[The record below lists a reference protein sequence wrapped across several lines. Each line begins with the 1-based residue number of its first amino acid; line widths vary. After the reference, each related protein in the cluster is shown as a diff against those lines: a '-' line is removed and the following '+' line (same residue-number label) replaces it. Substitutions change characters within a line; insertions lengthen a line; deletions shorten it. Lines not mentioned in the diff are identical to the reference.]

1 MIVLGGWFSPSY
13 PHCLYYGTYR
23 RKSLCYKD
31 LCIKHPIV
39 AYPVR
44 FCYNDLMAN
53 ASNIAS
59 KDILARLLAGE
70 NLTVNHDAKA
80 HTASFDTRNRVLTL
94 PTWDG
99 MSDSIYDMLIGHEV
113 GHALY
118 TPWTE
123 RDEAIKGI
131 SAAIDIGGTGASDVA
146 MDYLNVVEDAR
157 IERMI
162 QEKFPG
168 LRRDF
173 FNAYKELT
181 DKNFFGVNGTDI
193 NTLPL
198 IDRVNL
204 HFKMGTTGYIG
215 LKFTQ
220 EEQVFID
227 RSTSAKSFDEV
238 VAIAKDLFIYCGNE
252 KQDKDPTT
260 EKTAADDSSD
270 DNDGDESSNE
280 EGKSS
285 DKEEKGEG
293 KAKGEDSQSRGE
305 EEDKNTKPTAPSR
318 TMGASKM
325 THIPAKSVT
334 QQAMK
339 DNITKQYKGTASYS
353 ETAVLDTPNIDQ
365 IIYPYQSVMAD
376 LQSHINSIHKSAYG
390 CASGAE
396 HLAKC
401 SKDLATFLTES
412 APTIN
417 HMVKQFEMRKAADAA
432 KRTSISRSGVLD
444 TVRMTNYK
452 ISEDIFRRNAVVQD
466 GKNHGLVMFIDWSS
480 SMSPVMMNTVKQLL
494 QLVVFCKKV
503 GIPFEVYAF
512 SSITSVNKTLP
523 KRINTYGGTD
533 VDDSAMWI
541 KKPIGTAFSAGMN
554 PFSLINF
561 LSSKMK
567 SSEFKASLDM
577 FWLVADAASSYTHSQ
592 YIPLGYSLCSTPL
605 DEAIVCAIDIVPKFR
620 ANNKVQIVNTIFLTD
635 GTSSGNR
642 IPHSCSSRKGYIID
656 PKTHK
661 TYAVKDVPTNALLE
675 ILRDRTQANVI
686 GFFLQSGKTA
696 PLHYF
701 NVWSKDNSCY
711 SRNDAAANAAE
722 TSWKTNGFFVR
733 PNSGYNEEYIIRS
746 DDHVTTTDI
755 HMDSCATGSTA
766 TRIKNALVKDACARN
781 KSRVLLGRFINII
794 SK

>member
-1 MIVLGGWFSPSY
+1 MIVPCGWFSPSY
-13 PHCLYYGTYR
+13 PQCLHYGTYS
-23 RKSLCYKD
+23 RKSLYYKD
-31 LCIKHPIV
+31 LCIKHSIV
-39 AYPVR
+39 AYPVG
-44 FCYNDLMAN
+44 FCYNVLMAN

-131 SAAIDIGGTGASDVA
+131 SAAVDIGGTGASDVA

-162 QEKFPG
+162 QDKFPG

-173 FNAYKELT
+173 FHAYKELT
-181 DKNFFGVNGTDI
+181 DKNFFGVNDMDI
-193 NTLPL
+193 NALPL

-204 HFKMGTTGYIG
+204 HFKMGTTGHTG

-227 RSTSAKSFDEV
+227 RSTAAKTFDEV
-238 VAIAKDLFIYCGNE
+238 VAIAKDLFIHCGNE
-252 KQDKDPTT
+252 KKDKDPSD
-260 EKTAADDSSD
+260 EKSAADDSSE

-280 EGKSS
+280 DGKSS

-293 KAKGEDSQSRGE
+293 KAKGEDSQSKGE
-305 EEDKNTKPTAPSR
+305 EEDKNTKPTPPSR

-325 THIPAKSVT
+325 THIPAKSIT

-339 DNITKQYKGTASYS
+339 DNLTKQYKGTASYS
-353 ETAVLDTPNIDQ
+353 ETAVLDTPNLDQ
-365 IIYPYQSVMAD
+365 IIYPYKSVMAD
-376 LQSHINSIHKSAYG
+376 IQSHLDTIHKSAYG
-390 CASGAE
+390 NPSGAD

-401 SKDLATFLTES
+401 NKDLATFLTES

-417 HMVKQFEMRKAADAA
+417 HMIKQFEMRKAADAA
-432 KRTSISRSGVLD
+432 KRTSVSRSGVLD

-452 ISEDIFRRNAVVQD
+452 ISEDIFRRNTVVQD

-480 SMSPVMMNTVKQLL
+480 SMSPVLMNTVKQLL

-523 KRINTYGGTD
+523 KKVNTWGTTD
-533 VDDSAMWI
+533 TDDSTLWS
-541 KKPIGTAFSAGMN
+541 KKPIGAAFSAGLN
-554 PFSLINF
+554 PFCLINF

-577 FWLVADAASSYTHSQ
+577 FWLVADAAASYTHSQ
-592 YIPLGYSLCSTPL
+592 YIPLTYTLCSTPL

-620 ANNKVQIVNTIFLTD
+620 ADNNVQIVNTIFLTD
-635 GTSSGNR
+635 GASSGNR

-661 TYAVKDVPTNALLE
+661 TYAVKDVPTNTLLE

-686 GFFLQSGKTA
+686 GFFLQSGKMA
-696 PLHYF
+696 PLHFF
-701 NVWSKDNSCY
+701 NVWSKDNHSY
-711 SRNDAAANAAE
+711 ARDAVAASAAE

-733 PNSGYNEEYIIRS
+733 PNSSYNEEYIIRS